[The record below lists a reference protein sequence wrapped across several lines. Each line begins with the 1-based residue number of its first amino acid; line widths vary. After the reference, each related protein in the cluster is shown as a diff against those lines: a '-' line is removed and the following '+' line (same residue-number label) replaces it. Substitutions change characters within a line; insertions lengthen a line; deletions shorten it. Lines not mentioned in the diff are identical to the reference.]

1 MARPITERAA
11 SRDRFGHP
19 RRVAVAPPVARS
31 SGLLWAWPPSSRA
44 QAVRPASK
52 TLILSLS
59 LGGARYFGWRP
70 RRRRGGS
77 PGRVR
82 LGHSDIATM
91 EGWTQYYYEHGVLD
105 AAPTAGPRINLTWR
119 WIARHEHAHPNSA
132 TTAE

>member
-1 MARPITERAA
+1 MKRGKGGGRYHADNEELFQGLNQPIT
-11 SRDRFGHP
+11 
-19 RRVAVAPPVARS
+19 
-31 SGLLWAWPPSSRA
+31 
-44 QAVRPASK
+44 
-52 TLILSLS
+52 ILSLS

-70 RRRRGGS
+70 KRRRGGS

-82 LGHSDIATM
+82 LGHGDIATM